1 MRGITYVE
9 YDKHIAI
16 IKSCVSFLVWPFI
29 HKRGVTYEHWSTKSD
44 TYKKNLAEIKKI
56 LIRRTWEK
64 SDTYNL
70 FLAVI
75 KKMIRRTPRTACFYV
90 MCAPTP
96 LDTQRCKEI
105 EMAATPHCFQIFAYL
120 LTIVLFN
127 CANQNSNL

>member
-1 MRGITYVE
+1 MSIGRQKVI
-9 YDKHIAI
+9 
-16 IKSCVSFLVWPFI
+16 P
-29 HKRGVTYEHWSTKSD
+29 TK
-44 TYKKNLAEIKKI
+44 KIWLKLKKI

-96 LDTQRCKEI
+96 HDTQRCKERDGSHPSLFPDLCLSI
-105 EMAATPHCFQIFAYL
+105 NNCFI
-120 LTIVLFN
+120 
-127 CANQNSNL
+127 